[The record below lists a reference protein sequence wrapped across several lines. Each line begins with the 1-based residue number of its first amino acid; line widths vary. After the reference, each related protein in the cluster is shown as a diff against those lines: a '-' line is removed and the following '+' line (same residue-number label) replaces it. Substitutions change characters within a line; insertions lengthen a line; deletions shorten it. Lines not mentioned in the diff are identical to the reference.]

1 MSRNIEIISIEG
13 NIGSGKSTI
22 LTVLK
27 QYYADNAHVIFV
39 REPVDE
45 WENITDKDGTT
56 MLQKFYNDPKTY
68 SFPFQMMA
76 YISRLKLLKDGVET
90 ALSLNTD
97 KKVVIITE
105 RSLYTDKYVFAK
117 MLYNQ
122 GNIEEVC
129 YQIYTRWFDE
139 FAKLYQIDKIIY
151 INSSPTICF
160 QRILNRDRLG
170 ESSIPLDY
178 LIQCD
183 NYHNEFIEITTKA
196 TTKATTKLILN
207 GNIDILKDL
216 GELSRWV
223 KNIDIFIGVH

>member
-22 LTVLK
+22 LAELK
-27 QYYADNAHVIFV
+27 QRYADNVRVIFV

-45 WENITDKDGTT
+45 WENISDKDGTT

-90 ALSLNTD
+90 ALSLNTNE
-97 KKVVIITE
+97 KIVIITE

-122 GNIEEVC
+122 NNIEEVC
-129 YQIYTRWFDE
+129 YQIYTTWFDE
-139 FAKLYQIDKIIY
+139 FAKLYPIDKIIY
-151 INSSPTICF
+151 INSSPSICY
-160 QRILNRDRLG
+160 QRILKRDRLG

-178 LIQCD
+178 LSQCD
-183 NYHNEFIEITTKA
+183 KYHTDFIEIATKTTTKI
-196 TTKATTKLILN
+196 ILN
-207 GNIDILKDL
+207 GNNDIIKDSN
-216 GELSRWV
+216 ELSRWI
-223 KNIDIFIGVH
+223 NNLDIFIDAN

>member
-22 LTVLK
+22 LAELK
-27 QYYADNAHVIFV
+27 QRYADNVRVIFV

-45 WENITDKDGTT
+45 WENIADKDGTT

-90 ALSLNTD
+90 ALSLNTNE
-97 KKVVIITE
+97 KIVIITE

-122 GNIEEVC
+122 NNIEEVC
-129 YQIYTRWFDE
+129 YQIYTTWFDE
-139 FAKLYQIDKIIY
+139 FAKLYPIDKIIY
-151 INSSPTICF
+151 INSSPSICY
-160 QRILNRDRLG
+160 QRILKRDRLG

-178 LIQCD
+178 LSQCD
-183 NYHNEFIEITTKA
+183 KYHTDFIEIATKTTTKI
-196 TTKATTKLILN
+196 ILN
-207 GNIDILKDL
+207 GNNDIIKDSN
-216 GELSRWV
+216 ELSRWI
-223 KNIDIFIGVH
+223 NNLDIFIDAN